1 MTTTERQEKK
11 YSVKRIDDLVERLTS
26 IKHGLISEL
35 AEPIQE
41 THGVWFIQKN
51 HNKYYQYI
59 ATLGDTVGLVRHQ
72 TVSKI
77 SLADF
82 KANYL
87 QASSEDVV
95 RHLAYLKSKNIS
107 WVENVTEIEP
117 RQFNTKFDLAH
128 LIELASKVIKPSDPK
143 KINLFDYETVDLN
156 NIIPKRKGFDTTKC
170 DFYMITVG
178 EKEHHVG
185 AKVRHTSYASAEREA
200 IRLCEL
206 TKEEAFIVG
215 VVASV
220 KPVKERKVIVTVT
233 PKVSKR

>member
-35 AEPIQE
+35 AERQE
-41 THGVWFIQKN
+41 THGAWFIQKN

-72 TVSKI
+72 TVSKT

-143 KINLFDYETVDLN
+143 KINLFDYETVGLN
-156 NIIPKRKGFDTTKC
+156 NIIPKRNGFDTAKC
-170 DFYMITVG
+170 EFYMITVG
-178 EKEHHVG
+178 GDKG
-185 AKVRHTSYASAEREA
+185 TKVRHETYAQAEREA
-200 IRLCEL
+200 IRLCEI
-206 TKEEAFIVG
+206 TKSETFIVG

-220 KPVKERKVIVTVT
+220 KPVEERKVIVTVKPT
-233 PKVSKR
+233 VSKR